1 MLANIN
7 SNMRRAGYT
16 GKIVKKVTRRQENIN
31 IVNFM
36 EGFKILQQ
44 VTTKIV
50 NKNFNV
56 ILEGLAQNG
65 NGVF

>member
-1 MLANIN
+1 
-7 SNMRRAGYT
+7 
-16 GKIVKKVTRRQENIN
+16 
-31 IVNFM
+31 M

-50 NKNFNV
+50 NKTFNV

-65 NGVF
+65 TRLMEFFENLVHSDSPMLGGVIK